1 MLCDGCGVLHSHKN
15 HFFLSYFLFRVVL
28 SFTVK
33 KKSMVKTKSDQKKIT
48 LSPPTHVSPGFDSGE
63 LMPFIYS
70 IDYLPVFL
78 CITFILYLKIFIY
91 LDDLSAAITS
101 LNESSKMKTDISKI
115 KAASTRRVQFVHPQ
129 LSGIY

>member
-1 MLCDGCGVLHSHKN
+1 MVVGSFIVIKII
-15 HFFLSYFLFRVVL
+15 FLSYFLFRVVL

-70 IDYLPVFL
+70 INYLPVF
-78 CITFILYLKIFIY
+78 FMFYFYSILENIYIF
-91 LDDLSAAITS
+91 
-101 LNESSKMKTDISKI
+101 
-115 KAASTRRVQFVHPQ
+115 R
-129 LSGIY
+129 